1 MDNVWTAGCSIL
13 HVATDPLEY
22 LKISSFVQTQLEM
35 GFQRVGGDLED
46 IDLDFPNA
54 SKLFAGYRAQAV
66 REGWLSNLAEC
77 VQVAA

>member
-1 MDNVWTAGCSIL
+1 MYGQQ
-13 HVATDPLEY
+13 VAASCMLGG
-22 LKISSFVQTQLEM
+22 SSEKPENSTLLQTQLEM

-54 SKLFAGYRAQAV
+54 SKLYAGYRAQAV
-66 REGWLSNLAEC
+66 REGWLSDLAEP

>member
-1 MDNVWTAGCSIL
+1 MDSRLRHLACCNG
-13 HVATDPLEY
+13 
-22 LKISSFVQTQLEM
+22 SSGTSENIIFLQTQLEM

-66 REGWLSNLAEC
+66 REGWLSNLAEP